1 MELQLSHLH
10 RHFDRLQQQYG
21 CPDLDSIYGAG
32 CIKEPDLCLI
42 FMNPTGRNIAADKQ
56 WNGLK
61 APWLGTKNS
70 WKLFQGIGILS
81 KQTLAE
87 IQNKKPAEWDEDFAE
102 HVYQEIAAG
111 KAYITNLGK
120 CTQNDASPV
129 SNTVFKQY
137 LSLLEQEI
145 DQIRPRIIITFGNQ
159 VSSLFLKQSVCV
171 SKQRRTA
178 VKKQSTAVI
187 MMFFRSFTRLD
198 KECEI

>member
-87 IQNKKPAEWDEDFAE
+87 IQNKKPAEWEDR
-102 HVYQEIAAG
+102 
-111 KAYITNLGK
+111 K
-120 CTQNDASPV
+120 
-129 SNTVFKQY
+129 
-137 LSLLEQEI
+137 
-145 DQIRPRIIITFGNQ
+145 
-159 VSSLFLKQSVCV
+159 SVV
-171 SKQRRTA
+171 
-178 VKKQSTAVI
+178 
-187 MMFFRSFTRLD
+187 
-198 KECEI
+198 